1 MVRAVRLSVG
11 VADPVGHRLPGGKK
25 PACCHTHTSNAC
37 PHACWWPA
45 DALFALFA
53 CGGVR
58 CWRLQYTPV
67 LVQEIVLVV
76 LLTFTQ
82 VLVFSFLFGVLLH
95 YIVKRDAEQVGL
107 C

>member
-1 MVRAVRLSVG
+1 MPAHMHVGGLLTPSSPCLPVAVC
-11 VADPVGHRLPGGKK
+11 A
-25 PACCHTHTSNAC
+25 A
-37 PHACWWPA
+37 
-45 DALFALFA
+45 
-53 CGGVR
+53 
-58 CWRLQYTPV
+58 WRLQYTPV

-107 C
+107 